1 MLLGSAFSVLVGLA
15 LGALINLLADC
26 LPPRAETSAGAPAL
40 LGMLHLLRI
49 VIVEALLAGAALYLW
64 LREGAT
70 LLAIVDLLYIAL
82 FALIAVIDI
91 EHRLVLRS
99 VMLPAFTF
107 ALLEVLFSGR
117 IKPLDALAGFA
128 IGQIVLTAFY
138 LLGEVYLRFINARRE
153 EPVEEV
159 AFGSGDVTL
168 GTFCGLVVGFPRV
181 VPMLILM
188 IFIGAALALIFLV
201 VRLALQRRYE
211 AHIAMPYGPAILLA
225 AALLLLWGPAVARL
239 FGAH

>member
-1 MLLGSAFSVLVGLA
+1 MLLGSAFSLFGGLA
-15 LGALINLLADC
+15 LGALVNLLADR
-26 LPPRAETSAGAPAL
+26 LPPRAETSARAPTP
-40 LGMLHLLRI
+40 LGIPHLLR
-49 VIVEALLAGAALYLW
+49 VVLVETLLAGAAIYLW
-64 LREGAT
+64 LREGVT
-70 LLAIVDLLYIAL
+70 LLAAVDLLYIAL
-82 FALIAVIDI
+82 FVLIAVIDI

-99 VMLPAFTF
+99 VMLPAFAF

-117 IKPLDALAGFA
+117 IRPLDALAGFA
-128 IGQIVLTAFY
+128 ISQIVLTAFY
-138 LLGEVYLRFINARRE
+138 LLGEAYLRFINARRE

-188 IFIGAALALIFLV
+188 VFLGAALALLFLV
-201 VRLALQRRYE
+201 VRLILLRRYE
-211 AHIAMPYGPAILLA
+211 AHIPMPYGPAILLA